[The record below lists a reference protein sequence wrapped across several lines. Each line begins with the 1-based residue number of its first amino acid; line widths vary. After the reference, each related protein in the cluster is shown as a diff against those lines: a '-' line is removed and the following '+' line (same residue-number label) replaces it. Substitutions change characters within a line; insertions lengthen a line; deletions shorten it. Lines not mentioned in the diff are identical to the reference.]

1 VTDERSPHVT
11 HQHPD
16 DWEEPVEIPDVPRDF
31 QRVLLPF
38 DGSAGSERG
47 LAYAEIVAQ
56 ITNAEIVV
64 VVAYDP
70 PLTVRRRGILLVEQA
85 RAELE
90 QDATELAQ
98 EAVQLLLDR
107 GNQARAIVVRGDPAQ
122 SILETI
128 DVEQADV
135 VVLGR
140 RGLNR
145 FEGLALGSVSLR
157 VSTNATI
164 PVFLV

>member
-1 VTDERSPHVT
+1 VTDKRSPHVT